1 MKLIIDSFHYVE
13 PPDGLFGALINDT
26 WVGMV
31 GMTVK
36 KASWIIT
43 LLKKTRS
50 FNSSSFCC
58 RKWI

>member
-36 KASWIIT
+36 KAS
-43 LLKKTRS
+43 
-50 FNSSSFCC
+50 
-58 RKWI
+58 